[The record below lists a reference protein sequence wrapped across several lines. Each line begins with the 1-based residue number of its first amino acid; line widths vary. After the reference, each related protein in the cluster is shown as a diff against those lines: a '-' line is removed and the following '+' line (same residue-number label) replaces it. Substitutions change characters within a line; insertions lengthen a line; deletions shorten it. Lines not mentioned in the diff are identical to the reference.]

1 MDKMLRFFEHIEN
14 TAKYLSECHLVEETQ
29 LRSKPVAKKIK
40 LKREKPI
47 RPNSITACINK
58 NELMLFTV
66 EELKAWLV
74 VRNIKKLSGL
84 RKEELVFKVFTHL
97 RSMEYSDSGSNSDD
111 VWTDVVISN

>member
-1 MDKMLRFFEHIEN
+1 MLRFFEHIEN
-14 TAKYLSECHLVEETQ
+14 TAKYLSECHLIEETQ
-29 LRSKPVAKKIK
+29 LRIKPVPKKIK
-40 LKREKPI
+40 SKREKPV
-47 RPNSITACINK
+47 RPNSITACINR

-97 RSMEYSDSGSNSDD
+97 RSMEHSDSGSNSDELG
-111 VWTDVVISN
+111 WTDVVTSN